1 MFKSTSS
8 KILALV
14 SGIMILGS
22 FIGQPIDHER
32 REALILQGVL
42 NFINVVHYDVKPIDD
57 DLSKYVFDKYLES
70 LDSGKRFL
78 IASEID
84 QLKQYE
90 KSIDDQINATTFEF
104 FDESVVLIDNAFN
117 RAKLVYEEVIDMPI
131 DFSIEE
137 EIELDN
143 EKKDWA
149 KNETQL
155 KDFWR
160 KTIKYNVMTRVDK
173 KLEDQESED
182 YDGEVKVLDSLI
194 AENIVKVKDNY
205 ERWFERLD
213 KVRRSDR
220 FESYIGSITR
230 YFDPHTNY
238 FNPKEK
244 EDFDINMGGKLE
256 GIGARLQ
263 SDGDYTKV
271 TDIIPGG
278 PAWKGKELEV
288 DDRITKVRQENEEEA
303 VNILGMRIDDVVQKI
318 RGEKGTTVIL
328 TVKKKDGT
336 YQDISIVRDIVDI
349 DDSKAKSLILN
360 HPGAINNV
368 GYIKLP
374 KFYSSFEK
382 KDGNSCAVDVA
393 EEIKKL
399 KGYDVNGIILDLRNN
414 TGGSLNDV
422 VDMSGLFIEDGPIVQ
437 VKPRG
442 REPYVHADTD
452 KEVLYDGPLIVMV
465 NNISASASEILAAA
479 LQDYGRAVIVGGKT
493 FGKGTVQRFYN
504 LDRAFKGANEL
515 KPLGNIKMTMQKF
528 FRVNGG
534 STQLR
539 GVTPDIELPD
549 NFKYIEYG
557 EREYD
562 NALAFTEIDP
572 QEFNQDVVELNHIEG
587 LIAKSK
593 MRVEK
598 DEQFQLIDENAKR
611 VKENRDLST
620 YSLNLDMYR
629 TRMDQLEKKSKK
641 FDGIMKDSIPN
652 FHVENLNVD
661 YEKIM
666 IDESVKAKND
676 AWVEEVKKD
685 IYLEESLY
693 IMKDMIELEESFAYL
708 EKKVSL
714 EKSKMVKP

>member
-1 MFKSTSS
+1 MFKNTSS

-42 NFINVVHYDVKPIDD
+42 NFINVVHYELKPIDD
-57 DLSKYVFDKYLES
+57 DLSKYVFDNYLKS
-70 LDSGKRFL
+70 IDGGKRFL
-78 IASEID
+78 IESEID

-90 KSIDDQINATTFEF
+90 LDIDDQINATTFEF
-104 FDESVVLIDNAFN
+104 FDASVEIIDNAFD
-117 RAKLVYEEVIDMPI
+117 RVRTVYDEVVEMPI
-131 DFSIEE
+131 DFTLEE
-137 EIELDN
+137 DIELDN
-143 EKKDWA
+143 DKKDWA
-149 KNETQL
+149 KDEDQL
-155 KDFWR
+155 KDYWR
-160 KTIKYNVMTRVDK
+160 KTIKYNVMTRLDK
-173 KLEDQESED
+173 KLEDQEAED
-182 YDGEVKVLDSLI
+182 FDGEVKSIDTLI
-194 AENIVKVKDNY
+194 VESIEKVKDNY
-205 ERWFERLD
+205 ERWFERLN
-213 KVRRSDR
+213 KTRRSDR

-318 RGEKGTTVIL
+318 RGKKGTTVIL
-328 TVKKKDGT
+328 SVKKKDGT

-349 DDSKAKSLILN
+349 DESKAKSLILN
-360 HPGAINNV
+360 QAEVLNNV

-399 KGYDVNGIILDLRNN
+399 KGYNVNGIILDLRNN

-442 REPYVHADTD
+442 RDPYVHADSEED
-452 KEVLYDGPLIVMV
+452 VLYDGPLIVMV
-465 NNISASASEILAAA
+465 NNVSASASEILAAA

-504 LDRAFKGANEL
+504 LDRAYKGANEL

-539 GVTPDIELPD
+539 GVTPDILLPD
-549 NFKYIEYG
+549 NFKYIDYG

-562 NALAFTEIDP
+562 NALAFTEIEP
-572 QEFNQDVVELNHIEG
+572 QEFSQNVVKLDHIDG
-587 LIAKSK
+587 MIAKSK
-593 MRVEK
+593 LRVES

-611 VKENRDLST
+611 VKENRDISV
-620 YSLNLDMYR
+620 YSLNLDAYR
-629 TRMDQLEKKSKK
+629 ARMDELEAESEK
-641 FDGIMKDSIPN
+641 FDVIMKDSIQN
-652 FHVENLNVD
+652 FHVRNLDVD

-676 AWVEEVKKD
+676 AWIKEVKKD
-685 IYLEESLY
+685 IYLEETLH
-693 IMKDMIELEESFAYL
+693 IMKDMIELEDSFALL
-708 EKKVSL
+708 EKKVIS
-714 EKSKMVKP
+714 EKSKVIKP